1 MTNLIFVVLM
11 QLAAGDVAAAPV
23 GAPAPVAAPAP
34 VTAPAAAPAPAAR
47 QPRVCS
53 RVEGTNSRLSRRA
66 CYRPVSEEEVAQ
78 RQQNAQNWMREMQG
92 PQNAIIPPDGG
103 R

>member
-1 MTNLIFVVLM
+1 MSHLIFITLM
-11 QLAAGDVAAAPV
+11 QLAGGSVSTAPQPMTP
-23 GAPAPVAAPAP
+23 PAIEQP
-34 VTAPAAAPAPAAR
+34 APAAAPDTSSEAR
-47 QPRVCS
+47 SQRVCS
-53 RVEGTNSRLSRRA
+53 RVQGTNSRLSRRA
-66 CYRPVSEEEVAQ
+66 CYRPVSEEEVEQ